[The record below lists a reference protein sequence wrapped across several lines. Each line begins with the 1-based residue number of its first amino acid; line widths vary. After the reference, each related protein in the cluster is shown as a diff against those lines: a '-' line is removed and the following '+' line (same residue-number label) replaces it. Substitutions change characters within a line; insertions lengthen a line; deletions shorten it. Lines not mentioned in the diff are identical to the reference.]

1 MDGVL
6 THSVFG
12 KSEISN
18 YGQTDHPCPFPWS
31 LAAMVILLYTNQD
44 DTVLDICAGI
54 GSTAHAAKVLG
65 RKSISI
71 ELRSRFV
78 EYIKNRMSLNG
89 DEVLNEEELMDIQCQ
104 WTGEEI
110 VSTYEVAA

>member
-1 MDGVL
+1 MEGVL

-12 KSEISN
+12 KSEIMN

-31 LAAMVILLYTNQD
+31 LAAMVILLYTNKD

-54 GSTAHAAKVLG
+54 GSTPHAAKVLG

-71 ELRSRFV
+71 ELRTRFV
-78 EYIKNRMSLNG
+78 DYTRNRMSLNEL
-89 DEVLNEEELMDIQCQ
+89 EVLSEEELLDIQGQ
-104 WTGEEI
+104 WTGEDSI
-110 VSTYEVAA
+110 STYEIAA